1 MKTRT
6 LNLLERTLQRYP
18 SLAEIRE
25 EILAAA
31 RALIANQRRRGM
43 IFVCGNGG
51 SAADSEHIVG
61 ELIKG
66 FLEAR
71 RLGQPERERLIS
83 ALGEEEAAYLA
94 EHLQGGFRAMSL
106 TGHPA
111 LSSAVANDN
120 AADLIFAQQ
129 LYALASPG
137 DLLLAISTS
146 GNSGNVVRAAQ
157 VAKSLGVTVL
167 SLTGSQGGRLAALS
181 EVAIKVPA
189 QETFE
194 VQEFHLPVYHVL
206 CAMVENDFY
215 GSGEGYEE

>member
-6 LNLLERTLQRYP
+6 LKLLERTLQRYP

-25 EILAAA
+25 DILAGA

-66 FLEAR
+66 FLESR
-71 RLGQPERERLIS
+71 RLGESERERLAS
-83 ALGEEEAAYLA
+83 SLGEGDAAYLA

-111 LSSAVANDN
+111 LSSAVANDT

-137 DLLLAISTS
+137 DLLVAISTS

-157 VAKSLGVTVL
+157 VAKSLGVTVV
-167 SLTGSQGGRLAALS
+167 SLTGRQGGRLAALS
-181 EVAIKVPA
+181 EVAIRVPA

-206 CAMVENDFY
+206 CAMVESDFY
-215 GSGEGYEE
+215 GSGEGS